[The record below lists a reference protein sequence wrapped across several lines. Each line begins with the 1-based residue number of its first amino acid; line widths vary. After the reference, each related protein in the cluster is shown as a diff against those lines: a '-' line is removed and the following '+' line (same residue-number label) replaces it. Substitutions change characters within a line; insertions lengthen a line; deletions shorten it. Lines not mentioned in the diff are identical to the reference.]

1 VFDDHVSPKMRGVF
15 VRVWLDPEVPLS
27 STPEALSIVQTCPI
41 FSYAKMDEG
50 EEFVQ
55 QFIHPKITERDTMR
69 DVASIPPWVRYPEEN
84 S

>member
-1 VFDDHVSPKMRGVF
+1 MSY
-15 VRVWLDPEVPLS
+15 
-27 STPEALSIVQTCPI
+27 

-69 DVASIPPWVRYPEEN
+69 DVGSIPPWVRDPEEN